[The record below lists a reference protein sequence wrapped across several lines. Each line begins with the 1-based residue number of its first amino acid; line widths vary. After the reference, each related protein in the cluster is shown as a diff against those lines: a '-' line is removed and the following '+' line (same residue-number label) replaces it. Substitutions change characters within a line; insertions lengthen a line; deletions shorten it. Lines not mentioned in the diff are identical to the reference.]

1 MAFEHKPNSGSIFPN
16 DYKERDTQPDWTGS
30 AMINGEEYRLA
41 AWNNEGRNKDYI
53 SIKFEL
59 KSEYDKRVGQRADRH
74 EGGRSRGGFSE
85 SQQAAIDKARA
96 KAKEIGR
103 QRSMLDSMEE
113 DDIPF

>member
-59 KSEYDKRVGQRADRH
+59 KSE
-74 EGGRSRGGFSE
+74 
-85 SQQAAIDKARA
+85 
-96 KAKEIGR
+96 
-103 QRSMLDSMEE
+103 
-113 DDIPF
+113 